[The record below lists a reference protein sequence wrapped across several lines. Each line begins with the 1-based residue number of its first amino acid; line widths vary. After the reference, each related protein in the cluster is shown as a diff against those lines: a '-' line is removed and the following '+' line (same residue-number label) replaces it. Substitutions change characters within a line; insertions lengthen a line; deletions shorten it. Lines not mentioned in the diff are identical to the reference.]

1 MISKGTEELEG
12 SGTSDTEIDLCSNN
26 EKWVVSTVSLFYSII
41 LWSVIILDE
50 RQRGKVTKYLENL
63 NMHLKMMWNQ

>member
-1 MISKGTEELEG
+1 MISKGTEEIEG
-12 SGTSDTEIDLCSNN
+12 SSTSDTEIDLCSNN
-26 EKWVVSTVSLFYSII
+26 EKLVVSTVSLFYSII

-50 RQRGKVTKYLENL
+50 QQPGKVTKYLENL